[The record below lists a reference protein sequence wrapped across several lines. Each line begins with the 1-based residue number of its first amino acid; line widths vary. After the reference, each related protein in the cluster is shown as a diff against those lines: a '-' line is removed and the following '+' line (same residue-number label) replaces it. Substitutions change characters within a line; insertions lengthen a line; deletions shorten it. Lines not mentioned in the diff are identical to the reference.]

1 MSAAGGSEAEPGG
14 AGPAVSERLL
24 ISLPNWLGDAVLAS
38 GLLGG
43 LARLGRALTVDVC
56 GNPVAL
62 AVAGEHPVVRRA
74 IRYERHGAHGRPR
87 AFLRL
92 TAALRAERYT
102 THVVLPST
110 PSAAVFARLV
120 SAPVRAGFAGPG
132 RRLCFTR
139 CARRGPRGSAHLL
152 EEYRA
157 VLALL
162 EWSVPAAEPA
172 VPVGAAAAA
181 RAGQLSGPAP
191 YAVLVPG
198 AIFGPTKRWP
208 AASFAAAGA
217 ALAARHGLRLVLVGA
232 PGDRPATAAVG
243 DALRAGGFPH
253 GAVVDLTGRTDIPTL
268 AAVLA
273 GAVVVLSN
281 DSGPMHLARA
291 VGAPT
296 VGVFGSTEPRWTAP
310 RGGGVVLAT
319 ERPACAPC
327 YQRRCPIDFVC
338 LTRIAPDQVVVA
350 AEAELRLA
358 ADRADHAA
366 SGADG
371 AAGGTE
377 RRRT

>member
-1 MSAAGGSEAEPGG
+1 
-14 AGPAVSERLL
+14 VSERLL
-24 ISLPNWLGDAVLAS
+24 LSLPNWLGDAVLAT
-38 GLLGG
+38 GLLAG

-102 THVVLPST
+102 AHVVLPST

-120 SAPVRAGFAGPG
+120 AAPLRAGFAGPG

-139 CARRGPRGSAHLL
+139 RARRGPRGSAHLL
-152 EEYRA
+152 DEYRA

-172 VPVGAAAAA
+172 VPVGAAAAT
-181 RAGQLSGPAP
+181 RAAALTGPAP

-208 AASFAAAGA
+208 AASFAATGT
-217 ALAARHGLRLVLVGA
+217 ALEARHGLRLVLVGA
-232 PGDRPATAAVG
+232 PGDRPATAAVSE
-243 DALRAGGFPH
+243 ALRAGCFPE
-253 GAVVDLTGRTDIPTL
+253 GGVVDLAGRTDIPTL

-273 GAVVVLSN
+273 GAAVVVSN

-310 RGGGVVLAT
+310 RGGRVAIAAV
-319 ERPACAPC
+319 RPPCAPC
-327 YQRRCPIDFVC
+327 YKRRCTIDFIC
-338 LTRIAPDQVVVA
+338 LTSIEPDLVTAA
-350 AEAELRLA
+350 AEIELR
-358 ADRADHAA
+358 R
-366 SGADG
+366 SGAG
-371 AAGGTE
+371 AAGAG
-377 RRRT
+377 RA

>member
-1 MSAAGGSEAEPGG
+1 
-14 AGPAVSERLL
+14 
-24 ISLPNWLGDAVLAS
+24 
-38 GLLGG
+38 
-43 LARLGRALTVDVC
+43 
-56 GNPVAL
+56 
-62 AVAGEHPVVRRA
+62 VVRRA

-92 TAALRAERYT
+92 TAALRAERYAA
-102 THVVLPST
+102 HVVLPST

-120 SAPVRAGFAGPG
+120 SAPLRAGFAGPG

-152 EEYRA
+152 EEYRR

-162 EWSVPAAEPA
+162 DWNVPAAEPA
-172 VPVGAAAAA
+172 GVVGAAAAA
-181 RAGQLSGPAP
+181 RAAELTGPGP

-208 AASFAAAGA
+208 AAGFAASGA
-217 ALAARHGLRLVLVGA
+217 ALAARHGLGLVLVGA

-243 DALRAGGFPH
+243 AALRGSGFPAD
-253 GAVVDLTGRTDIPTL
+253 GVVDLAGRTDIPTL

-273 GAVVVLSN
+273 GAAVVVST

-310 RGGGVVLAT
+310 RGGSVVVAP
-319 ERPACAPC
+319 ERPPCAPC
-327 YQRRCPIDFVC
+327 YQRRCKIDFIC
-338 LTRIAPDQVVVA
+338 LTRIEPDRVTAAAA
-350 AEAELRLA
+350 AELS
-358 ADRADHAA
+358 RAGDDVA
-366 SGADG
+366 GAG
-371 AAGGTE
+371 RA
-377 RRRT
+377 